1 MKAWNYIK
9 NYFDQETGQEYSTI
23 VQIIVKADR
32 GKSIAWR
39 SVSCLNRRRYSRF
52 GGGWSPRRNDG
63 HRFLQ
68 VDFQALAKVTR
79 VATQGMQNANY
90 WVKKY
95 YIKYSRRR
103 TGFATYR
110 EGRTTKVC
118 FTYLCDVKASS
129 PDFAQTV
136 RGRSFQGDHL
146 NTSYW
151 LSKFFHRIGRFIC
164 ISFFCR
170 FSVETMIDTS
180 PWKIDL
186 PGFSMENTS
195 EFTLFLGTLGLAWGW
210 SFMDV
215 CTVRFHLS
223 GEVSWSLTWN
233 EKCRGN
239 CTLTELN
246 FKSDSVWQKVK
257 ETSMWSPNFES
268 FFYEI
273 SYEKVDLTY
282 LDPEI
287 TNCAWSIIWKG
298 RLSWLEHSTQ
308 YHNSE
313 SFRFPDTITQ
323 IFSNQFL
330 FH

>member
-1 MKAWNYIK
+1 MPLGLEDGRVPDQVMTASSYNNIYDAPWN
-9 NYFDQETGQEYSTI
+9 
-23 VQIIVKADR
+23 AR
-32 GKSIAWR
+32 
-39 SVSCLNRRRYSRF
+39 LNRRRYSRF

-95 YIKYSRRR
+95 YIKYSRTR

-180 PWKIDL
+180 PWKIGL

-195 EFTLFLGTLGLAWGW
+195 EFTLFLGTLGLAWG
-210 SFMDV
+210 SSSMDV

-223 GEVSWSLTWN
+223 GEVSWSLKLEMRSAEVTA
-233 EKCRGN
+233 
-239 CTLTELN
+239 LL
-246 FKSDSVWQKVK
+246 
-257 ETSMWSPNFES
+257 
-268 FFYEI
+268 
-273 SYEKVDLTY
+273 
-282 LDPEI
+282 
-287 TNCAWSIIWKG
+287 
-298 RLSWLEHSTQ
+298 LSW
-308 YHNSE
+308 
-313 SFRFPDTITQ
+313 I
-323 IFSNQFL
+323 SNLTAFDRKWKRHRCDHRTL
-330 FH
+330 NRSLTKYRTKR